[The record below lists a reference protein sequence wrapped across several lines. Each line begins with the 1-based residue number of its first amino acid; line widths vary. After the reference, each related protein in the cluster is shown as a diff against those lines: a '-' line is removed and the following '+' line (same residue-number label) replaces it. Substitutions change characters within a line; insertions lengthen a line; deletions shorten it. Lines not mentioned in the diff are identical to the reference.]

1 MKQLDLTNYFNT
13 TFLYKSI
20 TDINDND
27 LFTLY
32 DYDRFPRKKLKNND
46 IEFDFSTIKDKCI
59 LANRQ
64 ELKLNE
70 KVDKI
75 AIAGSSLL
83 CAIKD
88 KIKIIYEDDSYEYK
102 IIRLDDYTYNINKT
116 IKWMYGKQRKE
127 HENFSII
134 LNEDYNYK
142 EEKLNFIYYDVIEVN
157 DNKKIKSII
166 LPNNE
171 LLMIFAITLVQKGD
185 IMSYKEIIKYFD
197 INIDKSVKEDNEYM
211 FITNDENRLI
221 YFSSPISKK
230 SKKRL
235 LSDNNI
241 KLFEGSNFNVIDN
254 KISYKKDNT
263 NLLIEFNEHLK
274 DYRYTTNGVVI
285 TSSVINGVISFDNE
299 STFRCNDKNIVII
312 GYDNVPLL
320 IINPLYNLSNSTY
333 DKCYIAYKVIAKN
346 KLFFEIKSKNQ
357 NEIHL
362 EITMYSNKLIYD
374 TIIEKS
380 HKDRNNIYTQLAF
393 FNYDDE
399 VEELLLR
406 INYLPLSNIINK
418 NINKAYLYLPIID
431 SSEDVKLTSYKISS
445 KWCSFNTT
453 WNDSPYY
460 EPVTNKI
467 EVIDKYVRIDITD
480 YIVNIANLNDI
491 YNPGLVITC
500 EKGQII
506 LSTADSYYYP
516 LILEVILD
524 E

>member
-1 MKQLDLTNYFNT
+1 MKQIDLTNYFNT

-20 TDINDND
+20 TDIKDND

-32 DYDRFPRKKLKNND
+32 DYDRFPRKKIKNND

-59 LANRQ
+59 LANKQ
-64 ELKLNE
+64 ELETN
-70 KVDKI
+70 DNAHKI

-83 CAIKD
+83 CVIKD
-88 KIKIIYEDDSYEYK
+88 KIKIIYDDMSYEYK
-102 IIRLDDYTYNINKT
+102 TIKLDDYSYNSNRA

-127 HENFSII
+127 YENFSLI

-142 EEKLNFIYYDVIEVN
+142 EEKLNFIYYSVIEVN

-171 LLMIFAITLVQKGD
+171 LLMIFAITLLQKGD
-185 IMSYKEIIKYFD
+185 TMSYKEIIKHFD
-197 INIDKSVKEDNEYM
+197 INIDKSVKDVNEYM
-211 FITNDENRLI
+211 FITNDDNRLI

-230 SKKRL
+230 GKKRL

-241 KLFEGSNFNVIDN
+241 KLFEGTNFNVIDN
-254 KISYKKDNT
+254 KISYKKDNSD
-263 NLLIEFNEHLK
+263 LLIEFNEYLN
-274 DYRYTTNGVVI
+274 DYRFTTNGIVI
-285 TSSVINGVISFDNE
+285 TSSAINGIISFDNDA
-299 STFRCNDKNIVII
+299 SFRCNDKNIVII
-312 GYDNVPLL
+312 GYNNVPLL
-320 IINPLYNLSNSTY
+320 IINPLYNLSDSTY
-333 DKCYIAYKVIAKN
+333 DKCYIEYQIIDKN
-346 KLFFEIKSKNQ
+346 KLFFEIKSNNE

-374 TIIEKS
+374 TIIENA
-380 HKDRNNIYTQLAF
+380 HKDRNNIYTPLVF

-406 INYLPLSNIINK
+406 INHLPLSNLINK
-418 NINKAYLYLPIID
+418 KINKAYLYLPIIY
-431 SSEDVKLTSYKISS
+431 SSEDVKLISYKISS

-460 EPVTNKI
+460 KPVTNKI
-467 EVIDKYVRIDITD
+467 EVIDKYVKIDITD
-480 YIVNIANLNDI
+480 YIVNIANLKDI
-491 YNPGLVITC
+491 YNPGLVIIC
-500 EKGQII
+500 EKGKII